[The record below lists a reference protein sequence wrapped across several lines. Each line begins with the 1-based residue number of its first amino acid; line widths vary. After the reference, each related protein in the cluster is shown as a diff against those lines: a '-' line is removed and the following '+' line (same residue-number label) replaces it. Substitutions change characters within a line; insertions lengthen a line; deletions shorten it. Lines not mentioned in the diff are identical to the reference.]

1 MKTIGLVLILILIQV
16 YTIKTDVT
24 RNDVI
29 DYLVNYGY
37 LETQNCTKY
46 ELKKSL
52 RQVQRENNI
61 TVNGKIDSNIRNLVQ
76 KDKDK
81 TIIINYLKT
90 FGYLR
95 GEINPLILKD
105 AIKLL
110 QKNSGVLN
118 VTGSIDTSTLN
129 FIISHPQGYSEAILQ

>member
-1 MKTIGLVLILILIQV
+1 MKTIGLFAILLIIQA
-16 YTIKTDVT
+16 YTIKTEIT
-24 RNDVI
+24 RSDVI
-29 DYLVNYGY
+29 EYLVNYGY
-37 LETQNCTKY
+37 LETLNCTKF

-61 TVNGKIDSNIRNLVQ
+61 TVNGKITPEIQNLVQ

-81 TIIINYLKT
+81 TIVINYLKT

-95 GEINPLILKD
+95 DEINPVILKQ

-118 VTGSIDTSTLN
+118 ITGSIDTFTLN
-129 FIISHPQGYSEAILQ
+129 FIISHPQGYSEAILE